1 MRLTEIKLSGFK
13 SFVDPTHIPTPG
25 QLVAIVGPN
34 GCGKSNVIDA
44 VRWVLGES
52 RASALRGESMQDVIF
67 NGAGER
73 KRVGRASVELVFDNS
88 LGRVGGHWGQFTE
101 LSIKRILTREG
112 DSTYQINNQTVRRR
126 DITDLFMGTGLG
138 PRAYAIIEQ
147 GMISRIIEAKPE
159 DLRVFLEEAA
169 GVSKYRERRKETE
182 SRLSDA
188 KDNLSRIDDIR
199 RELGAQLEKLESQ
212 AKVATEYRD
221 LESRLTVAQQI
232 VWSNRMQDAARTR
245 EKLGAEIAQ
254 LTADLEG
261 LQAQLQEKDRDIEAQ
276 RAGHYEANDALHAAQ
291 GAFYEA
297 NAEVSKTEQQLQYAR
312 DSQARL
318 AAQIGELRS
327 SLVALDA
334 ERAKAADELHAAEA
348 QLEAALEA
356 RESTTA
362 GEQSALQAMPALE
375 AAVRA
380 AVAAQADADR
390 AVGDVEQA
398 LRVNEAH
405 HANAAK
411 ALQQWIV
418 RRERLQQSRDEISAP
433 VTSQIAEVQ
442 EQMEAEQATLRE
454 QEEEIQAYGEK
465 LEAVRH
471 ARAGA
476 VQPAKD
482 ARAALA
488 AIEARLNALSAL
500 QAKLEQS
507 PGRDGWLKARGL
519 TGAQHLWQAI
529 QVQSGW
535 ENALE
540 AILRERLDAIAI
552 DDLSASSDWTETPKH
567 LSVYMRTARA
577 GARDAAAAQ
586 SGDEVALSA
595 ATAAADALAAR
606 DNAAH
611 AAADTLVARVEFRDP
626 QVAPLVRHWLHGVRC
641 AETID
646 AALGLRRELPPGDVF
661 VTPQGHLVTPLSV
674 TYFAPDSELHGVL
687 ARQREIDT
695 LRVDVERQHAE
706 TTRLESVLADAE
718 SAQKH
723 AEDEYRLLTAAI
735 GSQQRRAHD
744 LELELMQ
751 LQQAA
756 ETAQKRLQQIDH
768 ELAEV
773 AASHAQELA
782 GQTALVEAKTELQAR
797 REAMLAARETRR
809 GERNETEVALARGR
823 DAVRAAERAAQ
834 EARFAERASRDRL
847 AALQS
852 RIQQQGEQ
860 HERLGSQIGR
870 LESDSGTVDLAPI
883 DAALQDQLQRRAG
896 REQALATAREHLET
910 LSQQLR
916 ALEEE
921 RMRIDQLLTPARA
934 RIEEVRLREQASQLQ
949 EQQYAEQLQQ
959 MNADTEKIA
968 EMIRGGARSSL
979 AEIDRLQ
986 KGIAA
991 LGAVNLAALDELTA
1005 ARERKDYLDKQA
1017 ADLTE
1022 AAETLQSA
1030 IKRID
1035 RETRSL
1041 LSETFEQVNAHF
1053 GHLFPTL
1060 FGGGQA
1066 KLIMTGEEILDAGI
1080 QVMAQ
1085 PPGKRNT
1092 SIHLLSG
1099 GEKALTA
1106 LSLVFAI
1113 FQLNPAP
1120 FCLLDEVDAPL
1131 DDANTERFARMVQ
1144 AMSTSTQFLYI
1155 SHNKISME
1163 MANQLVG
1170 ITMPEPGI
1178 SRVVAVDIAEA
1189 VRIAEP
1195 IAA

>member
-1 MRLTEIKLSGFK
+1 VRLTEIKLAGFK

-101 LSIKRILTREG
+101 LSIKRVLTREG
-112 DSTYQINNQTVRRR
+112 DSTYYINNQVVRRR

-159 DLRVFLEEAA
+159 ELRVFLEEAA
-169 GVSKYRERRKETE
+169 GVSKYRDRRKETE

-188 KDNLSRIDDIR
+188 KGNLNRIDDIR
-199 RELGAQLEKLESQ
+199 RELGTQLEKLEAQ
-212 AKVATEYRD
+212 AKVAAEYRD
-221 LESRLTVAQQI
+221 LESRLNVAQQI
-232 VWSNRMQDAARTR
+232 VWSNRMQDAARAR
-245 EKLGAEIAQ
+245 EKLGVEIAQ

-261 LQAQLQEKDRDIEAQ
+261 LQAQLQEKDRDIEAR
-276 RAGHYEANDALHAAQ
+276 RASHYEANDALHTAQ

-297 NAEVSKTEQQLQYAR
+297 NAEVSKAEQQLQYAR
-312 DSQARL
+312 DSQQRL
-318 AAQIGELRS
+318 AAQIGELRGTLS
-327 SLVALDA
+327 ALESERERAASELQAAEQQLETALTVRESATQAEQAAGEALPALD
-334 ERAKAADELHAAEA
+334 
-348 QLEAALEA
+348 
-356 RESTTA
+356 
-362 GEQSALQAMPALE
+362 

-390 AVGDVEQA
+390 AVGDVEQQ

-405 HANAAK
+405 HANAVK
-411 ALQQWIV
+411 ALQQWTV
-418 RRERLQQSRDEISAP
+418 RRERLEQARNEIIAP
-433 VTSQIAEVQ
+433 VTSQIAAVQ
-442 EQMEAEQATLRE
+442 EQMEAEQATLAE
-454 QEEEIQAYGEK
+454 QEAEIAAYGEK
-465 LEAVRH
+465 LEGVRQGV
-471 ARAGA
+471 RAA
-476 VQPAKD
+476 TQPAKD
-482 ARAALA
+482 ARSALTA
-488 AIEARLNALSAL
+488 LEARLNALSAL

-507 PGRDGWLKARGL
+507 PERDAWLKAHGL
-519 TGAQHLWQAI
+519 AGAQHLWQAI

-540 AILRERLDAIAI
+540 SALRERLNAIAI
-552 DDLSASSDWTETPKH
+552 ADLAVAGDWPETPKQ
-567 LSVYMRTARA
+567 LSVYMRAHADGSTPAE
-577 GARDAAAAQ
+577 AAH
-586 SGDEVALSA
+586 
-595 ATAAADALAAR
+595 ATADALAAR
-606 DNAAH
+606 VEYRD
-611 AAADTLVARVEFRDP
+611 AR
-626 QVAPLVRHWLHGVRC
+626 VAPLVRHWLHGVRC
-641 AETID
+641 AESLD
-646 AALGLRRELPPGDVF
+646 AALGLRRELGAGESF

-687 ARQREIDT
+687 ARQREIDALAT
-695 LRVDVERQHAE
+695 DVQRQRADA
-706 TTRLESVLADAE
+706 TRLEAALADAE

-751 LQQAA
+751 LRQAA
-756 ETAQKRLQQIDH
+756 ESAQKRLQQIDH

-773 AASHAQELA
+773 AASHEQELA
-782 GQTALVEAKTELQAR
+782 GQSALVAAKTDLQSRRQEL
-797 REAMLAARETRR
+797 LAARETRR
-809 GERNETEVALARGR
+809 GERNEAEVALARGR
-823 DAVRAAERAAQ
+823 DALRAAERAAQ
-834 EARFAERASRDRL
+834 EARFAERASHDRL
-847 AALQS
+847 GSLQAK
-852 RIQQQGEQ
+852 IQQQGEQ
-860 HERLGSQIGR
+860 HARLTAQIGR

-883 DAALQDQLQRRAG
+883 DAALQEQLQLRG
-896 REQALATAREHLET
+896 TREQALAAAREHLEA
-910 LSQQLR
+910 LSHALR
-916 ALEEE
+916 ALEED
-921 RMRIDQLLTPARA
+921 RMRVDQLLQPARS
-934 RIEEVRLREQASQLQ
+934 RIEDVRLKEQAAQLQ
-949 EQQYAEQLQQ
+949 EAQYAEQLQQ
-959 MNADTEKIA
+959 MNADMEMIA

-991 LGAVNLAALDELTA
+991 LGAVNLAALEELNA
-1005 ARERKDYLDKQA
+1005 SRERKDYLDRQA

-1022 AAETLQSA
+1022 AAETLQNA

-1041 LSETFEQVNAHF
+1041 LSETFEQVNEHF
-1053 GHLFPTL
+1053 GRLFPTL
-1060 FGGGQA
+1060 FAGGQA

-1131 DDANTERFARMVQ
+1131 DDANTERFSRMVNL
-1144 AMSTSTQFLYI
+1144 MSTSTQFLYI

-1163 MANQLVG
+1163 MASQLVG

-1189 VRIAEP
+1189 VRLAEP
-1195 IAA
+1195 LAA